1 MQLQTYMVTQIS
13 CNKLV
18 ETCTVFDKKHSFLLA
33 NCCMIDPSFLG
44 SVEYMC
50 NNVLHAAVQVAPV
63 RNTDRLCLH
72 KHSWFVMSI
81 SSIKQVHRVLGISM
95 C

>member
-1 MQLQTYMVTQIS
+1 
-13 CNKLV
+13 
-18 ETCTVFDKKHSFLLA
+18 
-33 NCCMIDPSFLG
+33 MIDSSFPG

-63 RNTDRLCLH
+63 RNTDKLCLH

-81 SSIKQVHRVLGISM
+81 SSINHVHRVLEMSM